1 MSIRNGWPAVSGAA
15 DQYDIRA
22 ALRATIAQDATGRI
36 KTGAAAT
43 STSLTM
49 LVTARQDMAVDLQPS
64 DWVLDRRGP
73 VCLSVDGVETIPL
86 APAPSANS
94 RVDTVWIMQ
103 RETQAPIGDNAD
115 GPLAGIT
122 TGVPGISP
130 VAPAL
135 TDGQLAVADILI
147 PSTATNTSSD
157 GVVIT
162 QRAPY
167 TTMQGGLL
175 RFRSPTDL
183 NLWKPVDG
191 QRARLQDGTEY
202 VGSGGV
208 WVSQTHAYWQGK
220 ARRSDGQ
227 LAVNNGTTNLKI
239 TADKDGGLPVQLQ
252 GDAAGTRISGL
263 QGDHLVSLHLPVGGG
278 QSWTGVEYQLRGNPI
293 VMLGNERELAKPSGF
308 GSLDLTSVI
317 RFTTSSDGIVIV
329 LNSNPDVPMRSDMTI
344 SIMKL

>member
-122 TGVPGISP
+122 TGVPSISP

-175 RFRSPTDL
+175 RFRSLTDL
-183 NLWKPVDG
+183 NLWTPVDG

-202 VGSGGV
+202 VGSGGA
-208 WVSQTHAYWQGK
+208 WVSQTRTRVYTGSK
-220 ARRSDGQ
+220 II
-227 LAVNNGTTNLKI
+227 NGTGTSEYTFLSKPDYTAIVGRAPAFGDVIVFTN
-239 TADKDGGLPVQLQ
+239 
-252 GDAAGTRISGL
+252 GDRAAGTFTSAFSTIDNQNNSVNIVFPS
-263 QGDHLVSLHLPVGGG
+263 DVGGARRIN
-278 QSWTGVEYQLRGNPI
+278 YAII
-293 VMLGNERELAKPSGF
+293 V
-308 GSLDLTSVI
+308 TS
-317 RFTTSSDGIVIV
+317 
-329 LNSNPDVPMRSDMTI
+329 
-344 SIMKL
+344 

>member
-1 MSIRNGWPAVSGAA
+1 
-15 DQYDIRA
+15 
-22 ALRATIAQDATGRI
+22 RATIAQDATGRI
-36 KTGAAAT
+36 KTGAAVT

-208 WVSQTHAYWQGK
+208 WVSQTQPAWVVCDTGNSYYKPQPG
-220 ARRSDGQ
+220 
-227 LAVNNGTTNLKI
+227 
-239 TADKDGGLPVQLQ
+239 
-252 GDAAGTRISGL
+252 SGL
-263 QGDHLVSLHLPVGGG
+263 QALSVRKRSGVVELMGRVAVGGTV
-278 QSWTGVEYQLRGNPI
+278 QMY
-293 VMLGNERELAKPSGF
+293 
-308 GSLDLTSVI
+308 
-317 RFTTSSDGIVIV
+317 
-329 LNSNPDVPMRSDMTI
+329 SDMGAMIPAAYRPTVLTMI
-344 SIMKL
+344 QCDQTQWDTLKGPPWYVRPDGHIIWGPYKPNATDATFHGIWTA

>member
-73 VCLSVDGVETIPL
+73 VCLSVDGVETIHL

-183 NLWKPVDG
+183 NLWTPVDG

-208 WVSQTHAYWQGK
+208 WVSQT
-220 ARRSDGQ
+220 
-227 LAVNNGTTNLKI
+227 
-239 TADKDGGLPVQLQ
+239 
-252 GDAAGTRISGL
+252 
-263 QGDHLVSLHLPVGGG
+263 
-278 QSWTGVEYQLRGNPI
+278 
-293 VMLGNERELAKPSGF
+293 
-308 GSLDLTSVI
+308 
-317 RFTTSSDGIVIV
+317 
-329 LNSNPDVPMRSDMTI
+329 
-344 SIMKL
+344 

>member
-36 KTGAAAT
+36 KTGAAVT

-94 RVDTVWIMQ
+94 RVDTVWILQ

-183 NLWKPVDG
+183 NLWTPVDG

-202 VGSGGV
+202 VGSGGA
-208 WVSQTHAYWQGK
+208 WVSQT
-220 ARRSDGQ
+220 R
-227 LAVNNGTTNLKI
+227 
-239 TADKDGGLPVQLQ
+239 
-252 GDAAGTRISGL
+252 TRIYTGSKVITGTGTSEYTFL
-263 QGDHLVSLHLPVGGG
+263 TKNDYQMIVGRPPVNGD
-278 QSWTGVEYQLRGNPI
+278 
-293 VMLGNERELAKPSGF
+293 
-308 GSLDLTSVI
+308 
-317 RFTTSSDGIVIV
+317 VIV
-329 LNSNPDVPMRSDMTI
+329 FTNGSRTAGSFTSAFASIDDNNSSVNIVFPVNVSGSRRINYAIIVQS
-344 SIMKL
+344 